1 MTIPMGRQ
9 ASSNIARTLTA
20 VAVLILVL
28 AALVWQAPQIS
39 ERLSILGLGDY
50 IAYWSAGR
58 VLAEGGNPYS
68 PKELLAVQSAEG
80 WKDDWPNIMYY
91 PPWAL
96 ALVLPFGLLPFWV
109 SRLVW
114 LLAGLGIIIWCADRA
129 WIYFSG
135 PEQKRM
141 VAWLIAM
148 SFVPT
153 LMVLRIGQIAPWLLL
168 GTIGFLEAER
178 RRADWVAGVALTL
191 TTVKP
196 HLMFL
201 FGLAAL
207 VWCIAERR
215 WRILGG
221 SILTVGLATALA
233 AWRDPNVL
241 VHYQQFAVSHPP
253 FGNVTPTIGGM
264 LRVVFGER
272 RIWLQFVPTAIA
284 LLWFPF
290 YWHGQRRNWHWEEQA
305 ALLILISF
313 VATAYGAWAFDLV
326 VLLIPLIQAAVR
338 LLRNSTVTVMAV
350 AVTAYVLIDG
360 TALLLNVAAAK
371 YPAFIWITPAVWL
384 FYWVAMRP
392 RSDVAVT

>member
-1 MTIPMGRQ
+1 MTTFMGRQ
-9 ASSNIARTLTA
+9 PSFNIARTVA
-20 VAVLILVL
+20 AGAVLILVL
-28 AALVWQAPQIS
+28 AALVWQAPQVS
-39 ERLSILGLGDY
+39 QRLSALGLGDY

-58 VLAEGGNPYS
+58 VLAEGRNPYS
-68 PKELLAVQSAEG
+68 PQDLLDVQRAQG
-80 WKDDWPNIMYY
+80 WQDDWPNIMYY

-114 LLAGLGIIIWCADRA
+114 LVTGLAIIIWCADRA

-135 PEQKRM
+135 VEHKRM
-141 VAWLIAM
+141 IAWLIAL

-168 GTIGFLEAER
+168 GAIGFLESER
-178 RRADWVAGVALTL
+178 RRADWLAGAAFTL
-191 TTVKP
+191 TTIKP
-196 HLMFL
+196 HLMFV
-201 FGLAAL
+201 FGLAVL

-215 WRILGG
+215 WKILAG
-221 SILTVGLATALA
+221 SIVTAGLATALA
-233 AWRDPNVL
+233 SWRDPNVI
-241 VHYQQFAVSHPP
+241 VHYHQFAVSHPP

-264 LRVVFGER
+264 LRVVFGEQ
-272 RIWLQFVPTAIA
+272 RIWLQFAPTTIA

-290 YWHGQRRNWHWEEQA
+290 YWRRQHQNWRWQEQA

-313 VATAYGAWAFDLV
+313 VATAYGAWPFDLV
-326 VLLIPLIQAAVR
+326 VLLIPLIQAVVR
-338 LLRNSTVTVMAV
+338 LMRDRSTAIAAAV
-350 AVTAYVLIDG
+350 AAYVLIDG
-360 TALLLNVAAAK
+360 TALLLNVAGAR

-392 RSDVAVT
+392 RSNMAVT